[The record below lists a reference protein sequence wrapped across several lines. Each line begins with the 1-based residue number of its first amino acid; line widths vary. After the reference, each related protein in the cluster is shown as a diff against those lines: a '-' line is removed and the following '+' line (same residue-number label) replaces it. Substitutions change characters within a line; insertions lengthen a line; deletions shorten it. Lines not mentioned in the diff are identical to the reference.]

1 MKSKITAAAIFAAV
15 CVMSA
20 AISLCGA
27 WDSLFAVLVLKNAPD
42 IGVNCVRFADVG
54 QGDCTIVQSEGK
66 IMLIDTGDENHA
78 ARLCDYIGKLGFDS
92 VDTVIITHPHADH
105 MGGLRYIC
113 SQMPVGRVFVTDT
126 PPDSDSDLS
135 AYDSFLSAYDGE
147 RLSVESMADF
157 KFGEFSVSLVLCD
170 SDAEDENDRSAVI
183 LLQCNG
189 VSFLVTG
196 DLSTSDSKVD
206 VSADVLK
213 VGHHGS
219 QNAASAAFLERV
231 KPDYAVISVGADNTY
246 GHPSKQTLTR
256 LTNCGAKI
264 YRTDCNG
271 TVTFDVTDRL
281 KINSEY

>member
-1 MKSKITAAAIFAAV
+1 MKSKIAAAAFFAAV

-27 WDSLFAVLVLKNAPD
+27 WDRLFVVLGLKNVPD
-42 IGVNCVRFADVG
+42 GSISCVRFADVG

-66 IMLIDTGDENHA
+66 IMLIDTGDESHA
-78 ARLCDYIGKLGFDS
+78 ARLCDYIAEMGFDR

-105 MGGLRYIC
+105 MGGLEYIC
-113 SQMPVGRVFVTDT
+113 SRMPVSRVYITDT
-126 PPDSDSDLS
+126 PPDDDSDLS
-135 AYDSFLSAYDGE
+135 VYGGFLSSYGGE

-157 KFGEFSVSLVLCD
+157 TFGEFSVSLVLCD
-170 SDAEDENDRSAVI
+170 YAAEDENDRSAVI
-183 LLQCNG
+183 LLECND
-189 VSFLVTG
+189 VSFLITG
-196 DLSTSDSKVD
+196 DLSASDSKVD

-213 VGHHGS
+213 IAHHGS
-219 QNAASAAFLERV
+219 KNATSVAFLERV

-246 GHPSKQTLTR
+246 GHPSDQTLAR
-256 LTNCGAKI
+256 LKSTGIKI

-281 KINSEY
+281 KITSEY